1 MKRQRFPR
9 RSPAAGSYRRGLSL
23 LEVLISL
30 AIFLAALAALSQIGN
45 QGMQVSTE
53 VQWESEAVL
62 RAEGQMNSV
71 LAGVLPMQ
79 AASGAFADN
88 PKWQWNLAV
97 TAGDLHPD
105 LLRLDMQVAHLD
117 SGGRQTFAFTLARY
131 VRDPDVFLSTS
142 ESEGSS
148 SLLEGIVP

>member
-1 MKRQRFPR
+1 MRRPPDLRPSPLTGSPR
-9 RSPAAGSYRRGLSL
+9 LGLSL

-30 AIFLAALAALSQIGN
+30 AIFLAALAALSQIGS
-45 QGMQVSTE
+45 QGMQVATE

-71 LAGVLPMQ
+71 LAGVLPTQ
-79 AASGAFADN
+79 AASGAFEDD
-88 PKWQWNLAV
+88 PRWQWNLTV

-117 SGGRQTFAFTLARY
+117 AGGRQTYAFTLARY